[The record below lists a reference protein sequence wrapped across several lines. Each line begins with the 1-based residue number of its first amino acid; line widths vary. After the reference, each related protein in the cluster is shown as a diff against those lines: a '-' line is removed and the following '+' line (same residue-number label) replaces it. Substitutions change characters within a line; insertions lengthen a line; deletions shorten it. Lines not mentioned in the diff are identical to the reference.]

1 MNRADLKTKSGEG
14 IFTAGG
20 KPVFAL
26 VGNPNVGKS
35 VIFSILT
42 GKYVTV
48 SNYPGTTIEI
58 NRAEGKIEKQQV
70 VFIDTPGINNF
81 IPSSAEERVTR
92 DILLQEPIAAVLQIG
107 DIKNLKRALF
117 LSLQLAELDLP
128 FVLNLNMLDELPD
141 TGLKIDLHKLSA
153 LLGVGVN
160 GTTAVRKIGTDK
172 ISRLLDHP
180 RRSVLRPVYPALIEQ
195 AIGQI
200 VPLLPE
206 LPIAKRALA
215 IMLLLQDESL
225 TDWVR
230 KNLGQQQID
239 SLREIIIEVGKKI
252 STPINFIITQSRYQL
267 VDTIFTEV
275 TQVSRKQDYSMMNRL
290 DHYLIH
296 PWWGLPSLLLALYLA
311 YQFVGVLGAGIL
323 VDFMQNT
330 VFGKYINPLAGSLL
344 AQLTS
349 QPLITD
355 FLVGDYGLITMAL
368 TYGFAIVLPIVSTFF
383 ILFGIMEDSGYL
395 PRLAM
400 LVNNVFKIFG
410 LNGKAVLP
418 MVLGLGC
425 DTMATM
431 SARML
436 ETRRE
441 RIIVTL
447 LLALGVPCSAQL
459 GIVLGMTVLL
469 PWYAT
474 LIWITVIIMS
484 MVLVGYLSSKIIPGK
499 NSDFIIEL
507 PPLRV
512 PQFSNILIK
521 TIARLEWYCKEVIP
535 LFILGT
541 LILFIFSKINLLV
554 YFERVTAPLVQQFLG
569 LPAKA
574 TEAFI
579 IGFLRRDY
587 GAAGLYALATTG
599 GLNPQQILVSMITI
613 TLFMPC
619 LANFLMIIKELG
631 LKIAI
636 GMAVFII
643 PFAFFVGGC
652 VNYLITISGMP
663 L

>member
-1 MNRADLKTKSGEG
+1 MKVSEQKTRSGRR
-14 IFTAGG
+14 IFTADD
-20 KPVFAL
+20 KPVIAL

-42 GKYVTV
+42 GKYATV

-58 NRAEGKIEKQQV
+58 DRAGGRIEKQQV
-70 VFIDTPGINNF
+70 IFIDTPGINNL
-81 IPSSAEERVTR
+81 IPSSEEERVTR
-92 DILLQEPIAAVLQIG
+92 DILLQEPIAVVLQIG
-107 DIKNLKRALF
+107 DSKNLKRALF
-117 LSLQLAELDLP
+117 LSLQLAELELP
-128 FVLNLNMLDELPD
+128 FVLNLNMLDELSD
-141 TGLKIDLHKLSA
+141 TGLKIDLAKLSA
-153 LLGVGVN
+153 RLGVGVN
-160 GTTAVRKIGTDK
+160 GTTAIRKLGTDK
-172 ISRLLDHP
+172 ISKLLQNP
-180 RRSVLRPVYPALIEQ
+180 GRSILKPVYPALIEQ

-200 VPLLPE
+200 VPLLPD

-215 IMLLLQDESL
+215 IMLLIQDESL
-225 TDWVR
+225 TRWVR
-230 KNLGQQQID
+230 ENLNQAQID
-239 SLREIIIEVGKKI
+239 SLREIIRAVSKKI
-252 STPINFIITQSRYQL
+252 STPLNFVITQSRYHM
-267 VDTIFTEV
+267 VDTVYQEV
-275 TQVSRKQDYSMMNRL
+275 TQASRPRDYSFMNRL

-311 YQFVGVLGAGIL
+311 YLFVGVLGAGVL
-323 VDFMQNT
+323 VDFMQNI
-330 VFGKYINPLAGSLL
+330 VFNKYINPLARSLL

-349 QPLITD
+349 QPLLTD
-355 FLVGDYGLITMAL
+355 FLVGEYGMITMAL

-431 SARML
+431 SARIL

-474 LIWITVIIMS
+474 LIWIAVIVLS
-484 MVLVGYLSSKIIPGK
+484 MVLVGYLSSKIISGK
-499 NSDFIIEL
+499 NSAFLIEL
-507 PPLRV
+507 PPLRL
-512 PQFSNILIK
+512 PQLSNILIK
-521 TIARLEWYCKEVIP
+521 TVARLEWYCKEVIP
-535 LFILGT
+535 LFVLGT
-541 LILFIFSKINLLV
+541 LILFILSRINVLIYL
-554 YFERVTAPLVQQFLG
+554 EQATAPLVQKFLG

-587 GAAGLYALATTG
+587 GAAGLYAMATRG
-599 GLNPQQILVSMITI
+599 SLNPQQILVSMITI

-631 LKIAI
+631 LKIAL

-643 PFAFFVGGC
+643 PFAFLTGGL
-652 VNYLITISGMP
+652 VNYLIEIIGIH

>member
-1 MNRADLKTKSGEG
+1 MKWPKLKAKSTER
-14 IFTAGG
+14 ILAANA
-20 KPVFAL
+20 KPVITL

-58 NRAEGKIEKQQV
+58 NRAEGKIEKQRV
-70 VFIDTPGINNF
+70 IFIDTPGINNL
-81 IPSSAEERVTR
+81 IPSSEEERVTR

-107 DIKNLKRALF
+107 DSKNLKRALF
-117 LSLQLAELDLP
+117 LSLQLAELGLP
-128 FVLNLNMLDELPD
+128 FVLNLNMLDELSD
-141 TGLKIDLHKLSA
+141 TGLKIDLAKLSA
-153 LLGVGVN
+153 ILGVGVN
-160 GTTAVRKIGTDK
+160 GTTAIRKIGTDK
-172 ISRLLDHP
+172 ISRLLHNP
-180 RRSVLRPVYPALIEQ
+180 RRSTLNPVYPVFIEQ
-195 AIGQI
+195 AIEQI
-200 VPLLPE
+200 VPLLPD
-206 LPIAKRALA
+206 LSISKRALA
-215 IMLLLQDESL
+215 IMLLIQDESL
-225 TDWVR
+225 TDWVQE
-230 KNLGQQQID
+230 NLNRQQID
-239 SLREIIIEVGKKI
+239 SLREIIRVVSKKI
-252 STPINFIITQSRYQL
+252 STPLNFIITQSRYQQ
-267 VDTIFTEV
+267 VDTIYAEV
-275 TQVSRKQDYSMMNRL
+275 TQAGRKRGYTFMNRL

-296 PWWGLPSLLLALYLA
+296 PCWGLPSLLLALYLA

-330 VFGKYINPLAGSLL
+330 VFNKYINPLASSLL
-344 AQLTS
+344 AQITS
-349 QPLITD
+349 QPLLTD
-355 FLVGDYGLITMAL
+355 FLVGDYGMITMAL
-368 TYGFAIVLPIVSTFF
+368 TYGFAIVLPIVTTFF

-431 SARML
+431 SARIL

-469 PWYAT
+469 PWYAA
-474 LIWITVIIMS
+474 LIWIAVILMS
-484 MVLVGYLSSKIIPGK
+484 MILVGYLSSRIIPGK

-507 PPLRV
+507 PPLRL
-512 PQFSNILIK
+512 PQFSNILVK
-521 TIARLEWYCKEVIP
+521 TIARLEWYGKEVIP
-535 LFILGT
+535 LFMLGT
-541 LILFIFSKINLLV
+541 LILFIFSKINVLV
-554 YFERVTAPLVQQFLG
+554 YLEQAAAPLVQQFLG

-587 GAAGLYALATTG
+587 GAAGLYAMASNG

-631 LKIAI
+631 WKIAT
-636 GMAVFII
+636 GMAAFII
-643 PFAFFVGGC
+643 PFAFLIGGC
-652 VNYLITISGMP
+652 VNYLIAILGIP